1 VQVSKQIVT
10 YSWVMVVWT
19 MLLVPATG
27 WVYTGF
33 AVLTGTWF
41 LIVAHRLHAVV
52 RRGEPGKPMKLF
64 HMSNTYLM
72 LTFVAL
78 AVDSALGLPVFGLP
92 F

>member
-1 VQVSKQIVT
+1 
-10 YSWVMVVWT
+10 MVAWT
-19 MLLVPATG
+19 FLLVPVTG

-33 AVLTGTWF
+33 AAVTGLWF
-41 LIVAHRLHAVV
+41 LVMAHRLYAAV

-64 HMSNTYLM
+64 HMSNTYLT
-72 LTFVAL
+72 LVFVAL